1 MGLPEIIALDK
12 WNLSS
17 INDCYKEIKLL
28 SIKKNNL
35 VSFALCLS
43 PPRGHGVPL
52 LYYCVIIQIKS
63 VKSDKLHRWI
73 MK

>member
-28 SIKKNNL
+28 CSKKKKKTSFHLLCVCRPL
-35 VSFALCLS
+35 VATVSLCF
-43 PPRGHGVPL
+43 
-52 LYYCVIIQIKS
+52 ITA
-63 VKSDKLHRWI
+63 
-73 MK
+73 